1 MKDKQKLSELCNKE
15 SLSLEG
21 IRKRLI
27 VAGRSALQVH
37 LFIGFACV
45 FSVFTL

>member
-1 MKDKQKLSELCNKE
+1 MKDKKKLSELCNKE

-27 VAGRSALQVH
+27 VTGRYALQVH
-37 LFIGFACV
+37 LFIGFASV
-45 FSVFTL
+45 FSVFSL